1 MKKISTFFLFSTIS
15 VLSNAQEGKIQ
26 SLNSDV
32 QERRAISHNRVPLS
46 ADINNEAS
54 SKEVKLESTPKTTT
68 ISIRA
73 GESQITH
80 DRNYYENE
88 IAKIDS
94 QIAAINT
101 KIDIVQANPE
111 EKALA
116 NESGWFNDMD
126 NIKNQLEA
134 KKQELQSHLN

>member
-1 MKKISTFFLFSTIS
+1 MFVSLS
-15 VLSNAQEGKIQ
+15 VSLNAQENRQERI
-26 SLNSDV
+26 NSDNQPQTTTAKPKV
-32 QERRAISHNRVPLS
+32 VTKST
-46 ADINNEAS
+46 DWNNE
-54 SKEVKLESTPKTTT
+54 PKT

-134 KKQELQSHLN
+134 KKLELQSHLN